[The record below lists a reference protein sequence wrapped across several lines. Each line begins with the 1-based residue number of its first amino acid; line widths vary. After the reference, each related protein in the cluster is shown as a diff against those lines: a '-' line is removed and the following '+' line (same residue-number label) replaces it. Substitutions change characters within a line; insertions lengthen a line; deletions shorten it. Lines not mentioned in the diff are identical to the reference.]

1 MRAPT
6 PIMLSICFQIR
17 GAKCRDLD
25 YKGSISTAG
34 ARDVELLLFNALNVK
49 LLLFKDLI
57 VVLLLLL
64 TERTV
69 FKA

>member
-1 MRAPT
+1 MPNAAR
-6 PIMLSICFQIR
+6 CW
-17 GAKCRDLD
+17 DLAI
-25 YKGSISTAG
+25 KGSISTAG
-34 ARDVELLLFNALNVK
+34 ARDAELLLFNALNIK

-69 FKA
+69 FKS

>member
-1 MRAPT
+1 MQHADG
-6 PIMLSICFQIR
+6 IFAI
-17 GAKCRDLD
+17 
-25 YKGSISTAG
+25 KGSISTAG

-49 LLLFKDLI
+49 LLLFIALI

-69 FKA
+69 FKS